1 MNDTKR
7 ELLKRGC
14 IAYEEAIDK
23 ALDNAYE
30 QIIKIVKECGGVLK
44 TPASSDKITLYA
56 FYESVGSRDIANAA
70 TEAVAIQGLRW
81 DDELGLCICTNDMLD
96 NYQFETGYQFKYY
109 FDFEGEDLENL
120 NKALDDL
127 SYYVEFD
134 KYDLVY
140 ASTVRAIIG
149 GIGDYL

>member
-1 MNDTKR
+1 MNDIKR

-14 IAYEEAIDK
+14 IAYEGAIDK
-23 ALDNAYE
+23 ALDNAYQ
-30 QIIKIVKECGGVLK
+30 QIITIVKECGGVLK

-96 NYQFETGYQFKYY
+96 NYQFDTGYQFEYY
-109 FDFEGEDLENL
+109 FDFDGEDLENL
-120 NKALDDL
+120 NKVLDDP
-127 SYYVEFD
+127 SYYVGFD
-134 KYDLVY
+134 EYDLLY
-140 ASTVRAIIG
+140 SETVRAIIG

>member
-1 MNDTKR
+1 MNVKM

-14 IAYEEAIDK
+14 EYKNEAIQK
-23 ALDNAYE
+23 AIADAYE
-30 QIIKIVKECGGVLK
+30 QIVTVVKECGGVLK

-56 FYESVGSRDIANAA
+56 FYESAGSRDLANAA

-96 NYQFETGYQFKYY
+96 NYQFDNGYEFEYY

-120 NKALDDL
+120 NKALDDPA
-127 SYYVEFD
+127 YFVEFD

-140 ASTVRAIIG
+140 ADTVMSIIG
-149 GIGDYL
+149 GIADYL